1 MLQLRMKHVIDRS
14 ELVGVVM
21 LAGEPSELC
30 VTVGAGYDEAAGRL
44 IVKLAAFLRPVGS
57 IAVEDRFRVPWLPAD
72 ETVAELC
79 TREDCHEMALEIFTH
94 WERKVR
100 SAAPAVHPV

>member
-14 ELVGVVM
+14 EMVGVVM
-21 LAGEPSELC
+21 LAGEPRELC
-30 VTVGAGYDEAAGRL
+30 VTVGAGYDEATGRL

-57 IAVEDRFRVPWLPAD
+57 IAAEERFRVPWLPAD
-72 ETVAELC
+72 ETVVEVCA
-79 TREDCHEMALEIFTH
+79 REDSHEMALEIFEH

-100 SAAPAVHPV
+100 SAAPTLHPV

>member
-1 MLQLRMKHVIDRS
+1 MLQSRMKHVIDRS

-21 LAGEPSELC
+21 LADEPRELC

-79 TREDCHEMALEIFTH
+79 AREDCHEMALEIFTH